1 MEKSAMI
8 KICFFGVKHFFCFNL
23 LLIFYSYFSEG
34 FDSDVSLF
42 CFCSISGIAPLITCF
57 DLQFKNTFKKFI
69 TSLIYSSYSALQ
81 ILLQIFLLFNFLSVI
96 RNLTTVNVLR
106 SSLENTSNNTTR
118 DNTRQ
123 HEYNTRQ
130 HVYNTAQHEYNT
142 TQHELTQ
149 QNISL

>member
-8 KICFFGVKHFFCFNL
+8 KICFFGIKHFFCFNL
-23 LLIFYSYFSEG
+23 LFIFYSYFSEG

-42 CFCSISGIAPLITCF
+42 CLCSISGIAPLITCF
-57 DLQFKNTFKKFI
+57 DLQFKNMFKKFI
-69 TSLIYSSYSALQ
+69 TSLIHSGYSALQ

-118 DNTRQ
+118 DITRQ
-123 HEYNTRQ
+123 HEYNTYTTR
-130 HVYNTAQHEYNT
+130 HNTSTTRHNT
-142 TQHELTQ
+142 
-149 QNISL
+149 S